1 MSIWNTLTQH
11 AKSQFLEVIEWLDD
25 SNDTIVYRFP
35 VFNQK
40 ITDKSKLVVREG
52 QAAVFI
58 SEGQLSDV
66 FGPGTYSLDTR
77 NAPIVSFFQS
87 IAYKLNYPYKG
98 DVYFINTKIF
108 RENRW
113 GTANPFMM
121 RDAEF
126 GPVRVRAFG
135 IYSFRV
141 TDPATFLRQVVG
153 TDGLFTTDEING
165 QLKRQVV
172 SGLATA
178 IGQARIPVLDL
189 AANYMDLGDSIRD
202 KLNPRFVESYG
213 ITLANFTIE
222 NISLPPE
229 VEKALDTRSKMG
241 VLGDLNAYTQLKA
254 ADAIQTAAA
263 NPGIGGA
270 GIGMGVGFGMGNA
283 MGGMMGNAMNQPQ
296 GGAFNPHAGMQGGPA
311 PAPPPLPQEQRLHYN
326 GPSGQAQLTPAE
338 IAQRVAADRSGNHM
352 VWAPGWPA
360 WKAWTDT
367 PEVASLVPPA
377 PAAPPPIPGADTRFH
392 YHGPAGQG
400 ELSVAEIVAA
410 VKAEPD
416 AAHNV
421 WKAGFDGWR
430 PAKDVPEIAAALSAG
445 PPAPPPS
452 GAPPPP
458 PA

>member
-25 SNDTIVYRFP
+25 TQDTIVYRFP

-40 ITDKSKLVVREG
+40 ITDKSKLVVRES
-52 QAAVFI
+52 QASVFI
-58 SEGQLSDV
+58 SEGQLSEV
-66 FGPGTYSLDTR
+66 FGPGTYTLDTR
-77 NAPIVSFFQS
+77 NAPIASFFQS

-98 DVYFINTKIF
+98 DVYFVNTKLF

-135 IYSFRV
+135 IYTFRV

-189 AANYMDLGDSIRD
+189 AANYMDLGETIRE
-202 KLNPRFVESYG
+202 KLNPRFQESYG
-213 ITLANFTIE
+213 ITLTAFDIE

-229 VEKALDTRSKMG
+229 VEKALDQRSKMG
-241 VLGDLNAYTQLKA
+241 VLGDLNAYTKLKA
-254 ADAIQTAAA
+254 ADAIETAAA
-263 NPGIGGA
+263 NQGIGGA
-270 GIGMGVGFGMGNA
+270 GVGMGVGFGMGNQ
-283 MGGMMGNAMNQPQ
+283 MGGMMGQAMNH
-296 GGAFNPHAGMQGGPA
+296 GGNFNPHAGMQGGPA
-311 PAPPPLPQEQRLHYN
+311 PAPPPVPGQQRLHYN
-326 GPSGQAQLTPAE
+326 GPAGQGQFTPAE
-338 IAQRVAADRSGNHM
+338 IAQKISANRGGNHLI
-352 VWAPGWPA
+352 WAAGWPS
-360 WKAWTDT
+360 WKPWA
-367 PEVASLVPPA
+367 EVSEIANLVPPA
-377 PAAPPPIPGADTRFH
+377 AAPPPVPGGNVTFH
-392 YHGPAGQG
+392 YHGPSGQG
-400 ELSVAEIVAA
+400 EKPVSEIVEL
-410 VKAEPD
+410 VKADPD

-421 WKAGFDGWR
+421 WKQGFDSWK
-430 PAKDVPEIAAALSAG
+430 PAKDVPEIASALSAG
-445 PPAPPPS
+445 PPPPPS
-452 GAPPPP
+452 GGPPPP
-458 PA
+458 PPE